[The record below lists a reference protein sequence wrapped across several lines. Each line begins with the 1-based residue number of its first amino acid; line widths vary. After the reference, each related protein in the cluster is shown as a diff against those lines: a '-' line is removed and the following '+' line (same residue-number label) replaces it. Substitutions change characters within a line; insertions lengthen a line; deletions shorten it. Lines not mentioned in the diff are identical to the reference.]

1 MFHARV
7 AASRPA
13 RTLLALSISFATASV
28 HAPASLGFVDDEA
41 QDAPSPPYVITQEVN
56 LVALPAVVRDRQ
68 GHFASGLSVS
78 NFQVHEDGRPQ
89 TITLFRNED
98 IPVTAGLVVDH
109 SASMSARQVEVI
121 EGARAFVQAGNSQDR
136 EFVINFG
143 ETVSFG
149 LPQNVAFTNDV
160 NVLRDALSTPYATGR
175 TALYD
180 AVLVAIH
187 HLQKDDR
194 EKKILIL
201 ISDGGD
207 SASKHTF
214 ADVLRLAQT
223 TGVVIY
229 TIGLLDEHNADQ
241 NPKSFRNLPL
251 LQAARPTFR
260 TLSSRSSTLP
270 RNCRRHPPPIHTR
283 LCPSGH
289 YATWLSQNPCQC
301 ERAGARETVRAH
313 ARRLL
318 LSA

>member
-1 MFHARV
+1 
-7 AASRPA
+7 
-13 RTLLALSISFATASV
+13 
-28 HAPASLGFVDDEA
+28 
-41 QDAPSPPYVITQEVN
+41 
-56 LVALPAVVRDRQ
+56 
-68 GHFASGLSVS
+68 
-78 NFQVHEDGRPQ
+78 
-89 TITLFRNED
+89 
-98 IPVTAGLVVDH
+98 
-109 SASMSARQVEVI
+109 
-121 EGARAFVQAGNSQDR
+121 
-136 EFVINFG
+136 
-143 ETVSFG
+143 
-149 LPQNVAFTNDV
+149 VAFTNDA

-241 NPKSFRNLPL
+241 NPRSFRNLPL

-260 TLSSRSSTLP
+260 TLSSRSSTFAEKLP
-270 RNCRRHPPPIHTR
+270 QT
-283 LCPSGH
+283 S
-289 YATWLSQNPCQC
+289 ATNTYSAMSQ
-301 ERAGARETVRAH
+301 RTLRDLAIAKSMSV
-313 ARRLL
+313 
-318 LSA
+318 